1 MELRNPLQEP
11 AALSQR
17 KETPVSV
24 EELVWMDRLDKLE
37 KRRISYLYQELIH
50 DSPVV

>member
-1 MELRNPLQEP
+1 MEMRSQLQEP

-24 EELVWMDRLDKLE
+24 EELFWMDRLDKLE
-37 KRRISYLYQELIH
+37 K
-50 DSPVV
+50 